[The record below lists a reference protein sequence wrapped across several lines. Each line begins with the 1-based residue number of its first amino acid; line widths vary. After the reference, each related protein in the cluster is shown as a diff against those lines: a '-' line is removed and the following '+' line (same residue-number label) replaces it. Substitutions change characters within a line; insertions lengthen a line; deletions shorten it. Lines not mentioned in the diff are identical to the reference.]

1 MRELG
6 LDDKGTR
13 KVLVSRHQRFTA
25 LWNAQCEAS
34 KPQSKLEIIMQ
45 VRRGALRAAAN
56 FVREEREVVGLF
68 KLFHFF
74 KLRKEE
80 QTEKKETAAAAAVRS
95 NLLDYDRNTD
105 PGEIELKKREY
116 MKQNKGSFDDLMRAA
131 RMGHSKVRTL
141 TWSSERKM
149 RMVLRTSRQYRK
161 MRTCIRPRR
170 LRTTSNPESCM

>member
-1 MRELG
+1 MHSARRRSPKANWKLLCRWGEVLWGQLRILSGKKEKSLG
-6 LDDKGTR
+6 YL
-13 KVLVSRHQRFTA
+13 
-25 LWNAQCEAS
+25 
-34 KPQSKLEIIMQ
+34 
-45 VRRGALRAAAN
+45 N
-56 FVREEREVVGLF
+56 FF
-68 KLFHFF
+68 IFF

-170 LRTTSNPESCM
+170 LRTTSNPESCMWHRRGRPRASCRKV